1 MTAVGLMT
9 GGGPSQRPGR
19 VAGSPVLMAAP
30 CWHICPSAPL
40 AVDDGR
46 WEARAM
52 RPSPAGADVSGE
64 AAAGRLLRAGR
75 RVAVRPAVDGLDQ
88 VTVWTNR
95 AATKVRDIPSRVLL
109 VGGSA
114 VGTEMGQFYAGM
126 GAQVTIVQRAGRRAG
141 RPGTVRAGCRRP
153 HRGHP
158 GQSRKVGQAVV
169 TLDDGSQ
176 VETDVV
182 ILAPTAPRERRDPAW
197 RPPGCS

>member
-1 MTAVGLMT
+1 MAAG
-9 GGGPSQRPGR
+9 RPGQ
-19 VAGSPVLMAAP
+19 
-30 CWHICPSAPL
+30 C
-40 AVDDGR
+40 
-46 WEARAM
+46 ARH
-52 RPSPAGADVSGE
+52 RAGADVSGE

-141 RPGTVRAGCRRP
+141 RPGAVRAGCRRP

-182 ILAPTAPRERRDPAW
+182 ILTPAAPRERRDPAW